1 MRGDRKGGGFQ
12 GSFSGCRASVWDDKH
27 ALGMLLF
34 VMAVQ
39 QCDMLAAPRLS
50 TSHALVLLL

>member
-1 MRGDRKGGGFQ
+1 M
-12 GSFSGCRASVWDDKH
+12 WDDKH

-50 TSHALVLLL
+50 TSHALMLLLEVFTVMKEHQPSEKLDCF